1 MNYVVTLI
9 VETHDADHEELRE
22 ELDNISLDC
31 GIIHDIR
38 VEELHD

>member
-9 VETHDADHEELRE
+9 VETKDDDHEELRE
-22 ELDNISLDC
+22 ELDRIELDC